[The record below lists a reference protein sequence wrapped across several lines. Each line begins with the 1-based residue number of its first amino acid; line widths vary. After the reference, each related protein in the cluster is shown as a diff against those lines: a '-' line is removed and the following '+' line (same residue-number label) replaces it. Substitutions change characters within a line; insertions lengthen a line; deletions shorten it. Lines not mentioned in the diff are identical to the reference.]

1 MNMGEHLLEVSDLV
15 MHFKIQDGWVEA
27 VDHVSFHVD
36 EGETLGVV
44 GESGCGKTTTAY
56 AVTQLLPRNAFIKG
70 GSIKFQGKELLDF
83 INEDGTIDIF
93 NNDIRQI
100 RWDEISII
108 FQGAMDALNPVYRV
122 GDQIEEAI
130 LAHQDA
136 LLDLVDDEF
145 RAKYGGMRVEE
156 REIARWRIEKLYD
169 IVNINK
175 DRIDNYPHEY
185 SGGMK
190 QRALIAMALALR
202 PAFIIADEPTTALD
216 VITSYKILKE
226 MKRIQA
232 RYRQA
237 MMMISHDISRVAEM
251 SDRMAVMYGGRFA
264 ETATTTDLFCDAQHP
279 YTKGL
284 IDSIP
289 TILGDKAEMRK
300 RLKGIPGSP
309 PPLVNPPK
317 GCRFHPRC
325 KYAKDKCSKT
335 APKPFEIG
343 PDHLVWCYK
352 AEAESKGNEW
362 K

>member
-1 MNMGEHLLEVSDLV
+1 MNMGHLLEVNDLV

-27 VDHVSFHVD
+27 VDHVTFHVD
-36 EGETLGVV
+36 EGENLGVV

-56 AVTQLLPRNAFIKG
+56 AVTQLLPKNAYIKG
-70 GSIKFQGKELLDF
+70 GYIKFKGKDLTEFVND
-83 INEDGTIDIF
+83 DGTIDIF
-93 NNDIRQI
+93 NQAIREI

-130 LAHQDA
+130 MAHTDS
-136 LLDLVDDEF
+136 LPGLIDDEF
-145 RAKYGGMRVEE
+145 REKFAGMRVEE
-156 REIARWRIEKLYD
+156 REIARHRIEKLYD
-169 IVNINK
+169 IVNINR

-202 PAFIIADEPTTALD
+202 PDFIIADEPTTALD

-226 MKRIQA
+226 IKRIQA
-232 RYRQA
+232 EHNQS

-251 SDRMAVMYGGRFA
+251 SNRMAVMYAGRIA
-264 ETATTTDLFCDAQHP
+264 ETARTVDLFCDAKHP
-279 YTKGL
+279 YTLGL
-284 IDSIP
+284 INSIP
-289 TILGDKAEMRK
+289 TILGTKEEMK
-300 RLKGIPGSP
+300 ERLKGIRGSP

-325 KYAKDKCSKT
+325 DYAKDKCKKYS
-335 APKPFEIG
+335 PKPAEVG
-343 PDHLVWCYK
+343 PDHLVWCWK
-352 AEAESKGNEW
+352 ADTENKGHEW

>member
-1 MNMGEHLLEVSDLV
+1 MSMTEHLLEVKDLV

-27 VDHVSFHVD
+27 VDHVSFYVD
-36 EGETLGVV
+36 EGETLGMV

-70 GSIKFQGKELLDF
+70 GSIKFQGQELLEF
-83 INEDGTIDIF
+83 VNEDGTIDIF
-93 NNDIRQI
+93 NKEIRKI

-130 LAHQDA
+130 LAHSDA
-136 LLDLVDDEF
+136 LIDLIDDEF
-145 RAKYGGMRVEE
+145 RAKYGGMHLKE
-156 REIARWRIEKLYD
+156 RQIARWRIEKLYD

-232 RYRQA
+232 EYRQA

-251 SDRMAVMYGGRFA
+251 SDRMAVMYGGRIA
-264 ETATTTDLFCDAQHP
+264 ETATTTDLFSNPLHP
-279 YTKGL
+279 YTQGL
-284 IDSIP
+284 IASIP
-289 TILGDKAEMRK
+289 TILGDKKAMRR

-309 PPLVNPPK
+309 PPLVNPPR

-325 KYAKDKCSKT
+325 KFAKDKCST
-335 APKPFEIG
+335 RQPKGTKVG
-343 PDHLVWCYK
+343 PKHKVWCYK
-352 AEAESKGNEW
+352 ADTEKKGNEW
-362 K
+362 

>member
-1 MNMGEHLLEVSDLV
+1 MTRHLLEVKDLV

-36 EGETLGVV
+36 EGETLGMV

-56 AVTQLLPRNAFIKG
+56 AVTQLLPRNAYIKG
-70 GSIKFQGKELLDF
+70 GSIRFQGKELTDF

-93 NNDIRQI
+93 NKEIREI

-122 GDQIEEAI
+122 GAQIEEAM
-130 LAHQDA
+130 LAHTDA
-136 LLDLVDDEF
+136 LYDLIDDEF
-145 RAKYGGMRVEE
+145 RARYGGMRVED

-232 RYRQA
+232 KYRQA
-237 MMMISHDISRVAEM
+237 MIMISHDISQVAEM
-251 SDRMAVMYGGRFA
+251 SDRMAVMYAGRIA
-264 ETATTTDLFCDAQHP
+264 ETATTKDLFADARHP
-279 YTKGL
+279 YTQGL

-289 TILGDKAEMRK
+289 TIMGDKDDLRE

-309 PPLVNPPK
+309 PPLVNPPR
-317 GCRFHPRC
+317 GCRFNPRC
-325 KYAKDKCSKT
+325 TYAKKKCRKK
-335 APKPFEIG
+335 APKG
-343 PDHLVWCYK
+343 VKVAPDHIVWCFK
-352 AEAESKGNEW
+352 ARTEHKGNEW
-362 K
+362 

>member
-1 MNMGEHLLEVSDLV
+1 MSYLLEVEDLV

-36 EGETLGVV
+36 EGETLGIV

-56 AVTQLLPRNAFIKG
+56 AVTQLLPRNAHIKG
-70 GSIKFQGKELLDF
+70 GSIKFKGRNLLDF

-93 NNDIRQI
+93 NRDIREI

-130 LAHQDA
+130 LAHHDA
-136 LLDLVDDEF
+136 MMDLIDDEF
-145 RAKYGGMRVEE
+145 RAKFGGMRMEE
-156 REIARWRIEKLYD
+156 REIARYRIEQLYD
-169 IVNINK
+169 VVNINK

-202 PAFIIADEPTTALD
+202 PDFIIADEPTTALD

-251 SDRMAVMYGGRFA
+251 SDRMAVMYAGRIA
-264 ETATTTDLFCDAQHP
+264 ETATTVDLFSDARHP
-279 YTKGL
+279 YSQGL
-284 IDSIP
+284 IASIP
-289 TILGDKAEMRK
+289 TILGEKEEMRA

-325 KYAKDKCSKT
+325 KYAKDKCAKEMPEPT
-335 APKPFEIG
+335 EVA
-343 PDHLVWCYK
+343 PDHLVWCFK
-352 AEAESKGNEW
+352 ADEENRGHEW
-362 K
+362 

>member
-1 MNMGEHLLEVSDLV
+1 MNMGEHLLEVRDLV

-36 EGETLGVV
+36 EGETLGMV

-56 AVTQLLPRNAFIKG
+56 AVTQLLPRNAYIKG
-70 GSIKFQGKELLDF
+70 GSIKFQGRELLDF

-93 NNDIRQI
+93 NKNIRDI

-130 LAHQDA
+130 LAHRESM
-136 LLDLVDDEF
+136 LDLIDDEF
-145 RAKYGGMRVEE
+145 RAKFGGMRLEE
-156 REIARWRIEKLYD
+156 REIARYRIEQLYD
-169 IVNINK
+169 IVNINV

-202 PAFIIADEPTTALD
+202 PDFIIADEPTTALD

-232 RYRQA
+232 RYRQS

-251 SDRMAVMYGGRFA
+251 SDRMAVMYAGRIA
-264 ETATTTDLFCDAQHP
+264 ETASTTDLFKDPRHP
-279 YTKGL
+279 YTQGL
-284 IDSIP
+284 IQSIP
-289 TILGDKAEMRK
+289 TILGDKRAMRD
-300 RLKGIPGSP
+300 RLKGISGSP

-325 KYAKDKCSKT
+325 KYARDKCKT
-335 APKPFEIG
+335 GLLEATKVG
-343 PDHLVWCYK
+343 PDHMVWCHK
-352 AEAESKGNEW
+352 AEAESRGNEW
-362 K
+362 

>member
-1 MNMGEHLLEVSDLV
+1 MAHLLEVKDLV

-56 AVTQLLPRNAFIKG
+56 AVTQLLPRNAYIKS
-70 GSIKFQGKELLDF
+70 GSIKFQGRELTEF
-83 INEDGTIDIF
+83 INDDGTIDIF
-93 NNDIRQI
+93 NQNIRDIR
-100 RWDEISII
+100 WVEISII

-122 GDQIEEAI
+122 GSQIEEAI
-130 LAHQDA
+130 LAHTDA
-136 LLDLVDDEF
+136 LHDLIDDEF
-145 RAKYGGMRVEE
+145 RAKYGGMHMEE

-232 RYRQA
+232 EYKQA

-251 SDRMAVMYGGRFA
+251 SDRMAVMYAGRIA
-264 ETATTTDLFCDAQHP
+264 ETATTADLFCDARHP

-289 TILGDKAEMRK
+289 TIMGDRDEMRK

-317 GCRFHPRC
+317 GCRFNPRC
-325 KYAKDKCSKT
+325 PYAKKKCRNK
-335 APKPFEIG
+335 APKG
-343 PDHLVWCYK
+343 VTVAPDHVVWCFK
-352 AEAESKGNEW
+352 ARAEHKGNEW
-362 K
+362 

>member
-1 MNMGEHLLEVSDLV
+1 MGHLLEVKDLV
-15 MHFKIQDGWVEA
+15 MHFQIQDGWVEA

-70 GSIKFQGKELLDF
+70 GSIKFQGRELLDYV
-83 INEDGTIDIF
+83 NEDGTINIF
-93 NNDIRQI
+93 NKEIRKI

-130 LAHQDA
+130 MAHTDA
-136 LLDLVDDEF
+136 LLDLVDDEL
-145 RAKYGGMRVEE
+145 REKYGGMRVEE
-156 REIARWRIEKLYD
+156 REIARWRIEKLYE
-169 IVNINK
+169 IVNIGK

-226 MKRIQA
+226 VKRIQA
-232 RYRQA
+232 EYDQS
-237 MMMISHDISRVAEM
+237 MMLISHDISRVAEM
-251 SDRMAVMYGGRFA
+251 SNRMAVMYAGRIA
-264 ETATTTDLFCDAQHP
+264 ETARTADLFCDAQHP
-279 YTKGL
+279 YTQGL
-284 IDSIP
+284 IGSIP
-289 TILGDKAEMRK
+289 TILGSKEEMRH

-325 KYAKDKCSKT
+325 PYAKDKCKKE
-335 APKPFEIG
+335 APEAAEIG
-343 PDHLVWCYK
+343 PDHRVWCHK
-352 AEAESKGNEW
+352 AETESKGNEW

>member
-1 MNMGEHLLEVSDLV
+1 MGHLLEVDDLV

-56 AVTQLLPRNAFIKG
+56 AVTQLLPRNAYIKG
-70 GSIKFQGKELLDF
+70 GTIKFQGKDLTEF

-93 NNDIRQI
+93 NKEIRKV

-122 GDQIEEAI
+122 GSQIEEAI
-130 LAHQDA
+130 LAHEDA
-136 LLDLVDDEF
+136 LRDLIDDEF
-145 RAKYGGMRVEE
+145 RAKFGGMRVEE

-169 IVNINK
+169 VVNIGK

-232 RYRQA
+232 EYNQA

-251 SDRMAVMYGGRFA
+251 SNRMAVMYAGRIA
-264 ETATTTDLFCDAQHP
+264 ETALTTDLFCDAQHP
-279 YTKGL
+279 YTQGL
-284 IDSIP
+284 ILSIP
-289 TILGDKAEMRK
+289 TILGSKEEMRE

-325 KYAKDKCSKT
+325 PHAKDKCEKQ
-335 APKPFEIG
+335 APEAVEIA
-343 PDHLVWCYK
+343 PDHLVWCWK
-352 AEAESKGNEW
+352 AEAESKGHDW

>member
-1 MNMGEHLLEVSDLV
+1 MTHLLEVEDLV

-70 GSIKFQGKELLDF
+70 GSIKFKGRNLLEF

-93 NNDIRQI
+93 NKQIREV

-122 GDQIEEAI
+122 GAQIEEAI
-130 LAHQDA
+130 LAHREA
-136 LLDLVDDEF
+136 MMDLIDDEF
-145 RAKYGGMRVEE
+145 RAKFGGMRMEE
-156 REIARWRIEKLYD
+156 REIARYRIEQLYD
-169 IVNINK
+169 VVNINK

-202 PAFIIADEPTTALD
+202 PDFIIADEPTTALD

-251 SDRMAVMYGGRFA
+251 SDRMAVMYAGRIA
-264 ETATTTDLFCDAQHP
+264 ETATTVDLFCDARHP
-279 YTKGL
+279 YSQGL

-289 TILGDKAEMRK
+289 TILGEKEEMRA

-309 PPLVNPPK
+309 PPLVNPPR

-325 KYAKDKCSKT
+325 KFMKDKCKKYR
-335 APKPFEIG
+335 PKPTEVA
-343 PDHLVWCYK
+343 PDHLVWCFK
-352 AEAESKGNEW
+352 AAEENKGNEW
-362 K
+362 

>member
-1 MNMGEHLLEVSDLV
+1 MGHLLEVNDLV

-27 VDHVSFHVD
+27 VDHVTFHVD

-56 AVTQLLPRNAFIKG
+56 AVTQLLPRNAYIKG
-70 GSIKFQGKELLDF
+70 GSIKFQGRELLDF
-83 INEDGTIDIF
+83 VNEDGTIDIF
-93 NNDIRQI
+93 NKDIREI

-122 GDQIEEAI
+122 GSQIEEAI
-130 LAHQDA
+130 LAHRDA
-136 LLDLVDDEF
+136 MMDLVDDEF
-145 RAKYGGMRVEE
+145 REKFGGMRLEE
-156 REIARWRIEKLYD
+156 REIARYRIEQLYD

-202 PAFIIADEPTTALD
+202 PDFIIADEPTTALD

-232 RYRQA
+232 QYRQA

-251 SDRMAVMYGGRFA
+251 SDRMAVMYAGRIA
-264 ETATTTDLFCDAQHP
+264 ETATTVDLFCDARHP
-279 YTKGL
+279 YSQGL

-289 TILGDKAEMRK
+289 TILGEKAEMRA
-300 RLKGIPGSP
+300 RLKGISGSP

-317 GCRFHPRC
+317 GCRFNPRC
-325 KYAKDKCSKT
+325 KYAKDKCKKEMPEPT
-335 APKPFEIG
+335 EVA
-343 PDHLVWCYK
+343 PDHLVWCFK
-352 AEAESKGNEW
+352 AEEESKGHEW
-362 K
+362 